1 MQNTRDIR
9 HIQDSTAHKTGQSV
23 SFKFNTFDCADIPYR
38 NNYFDIVLANHV
50 LFYCDNIESV
60 LKEVKRVLK
69 PGGVFI
75 CATYGASHM
84 KEISD
89 LVTEFD
95 KRIVLA
101 AEYLSRRYWF
111 WLPWQERIYSIS
123 GSALSTNR

>member
-1 MQNTRDIR
+1 MLTRMGL
-9 HIQDSTAHKTGQSV
+9 DSTAHKTGQSV

-75 CATYGASHM
+75 CATYG
-84 KEISD
+84 
-89 LVTEFD
+89 LRT
-95 KRIVLA
+95 
-101 AEYLSRRYWF
+101 
-111 WLPWQERIYSIS
+111 
-123 GSALSTNR
+123 